1 MKTHIYI
8 RKPFFYSKNGFLF
21 ISFLIVAGS
30 FLCTR
35 DLLTW
40 FLEVFPIIVGAPLLY
55 VTFDKFRFSSIIYFL
70 VLIHFVILA
79 VGSVYTY
86 AEVPLGFWMQD
97 WFGFERNNYDKIGH
111 FAQGF
116 VPALIARELL
126 LRTSSLNRGKW
137 LHFIVLSIC
146 LAISAL
152 YELIEWW
159 VAIFQGAS
167 SEAFLGT
174 QGYEWDTQSD
184 MFWALIGAVSAL
196 LLLSRVQDK
205 QIERI

>member
-1 MKTHIYI
+1 MRTQTQV
-8 RKPFFYSKNGFLF
+8 RKPFLQYKNGFLF
-21 ISFLIVAGS
+21 ISFLIVVGS

-35 DLLTW
+35 DMLTW
-40 FLEVFPIIVGAPLLY
+40 FLEIFPIIIGAPLLY
-55 VTFDKFRFSSIIYFL
+55 VTYEKFRFSSIVYFF

-79 VGSVYTY
+79 VGSIYTY

-126 LRTSSLNRGKW
+126 LRTSTLTRGKW
-137 LHFIVLSIC
+137 LNFIVPSIC
-146 LAISAL
+146 LAISAV

-159 VAIFQGAS
+159 VAILQGAS

-184 MFWALIGAVSAL
+184 MFFALIGAVLAIVL
-196 LLLSRVQDK
+196 FRHVQDK
-205 QIERI
+205 QIERM